1 MENKEIKSKE
11 GKYIYGIIRHHGAI
25 EFGPIG
31 IGKRGDIVYGI
42 NYKNICA
49 VVSNSPV
56 IQYEARRANLTAH
69 ELVLEKVMKQFP
81 VLPVRFSTIA
91 DTKDESG
98 ILKILERDYDLL
110 TKMLDYIEGKKELG
124 LKVIAIEEVIFDY
137 ILNKYPDIRN
147 MKEKLIRLP
156 PDKTYYQRMKIGEL
170 VESALQNEKE
180 AFKKQILDR
189 LSPLAEGVRDNDTYG
204 DRMILNASFLIFN
217 EKEADFDEAVNELD
231 ELFGNI
237 LTFKYVGTLPPYNF
251 VNMTINIDKN

>member
-31 IGKRGDIVYGI
+31 IGKRGDMVYGI

-81 VLPVRFSTIA
+81 ILPVRFSTIA
-91 DTKDESG
+91 DTKDDSG

-110 TKMLDYIEGKKELG
+110 SKMLDCIEGKKELG
-124 LKVIAIEEVIFDY
+124 LKVIAIDGVIFDH

-147 MKEKLIRLP
+147 MKEKLVHLP
-156 PDKTYYQRMKIGEL
+156 ADKTYYQRMKIGEQ
-170 VESALQNEKE
+170 VEAALQKEKE
-180 AFKKQILDR
+180 SFKKQILDR
-189 LSPLAEGVRDNDTYG
+189 LSPLAESIRINDNYG
-204 DRMILNASFLIFN
+204 DRMILNASFLILN
-217 EKEADFDEAVNELD
+217 EKEPAFDEAVNKLD
-231 ELFGNI
+231 EQLGSI
-237 LTFKYVGTLPPYNF
+237 LNFKYVGTLPPYNF